1 MFCIS
6 PSILASIVKC
16 HAGAD
21 SSRHGEHTDQNAMT
35 LDVLRT
41 IGLEIDES
49 CKYASEISSH
59 GLHGECNASFRGAS
73 SIVTIPCHTL
83 RHIGVNARGEEERSS
98 IFDVVIVGG
107 DEHDQTRDGDQIE
120 ADHDNATRLKPVGHI
135 TCRYGKEASD
145 NVRGDCHELGGVIL
159 VAKVFDDCW
168 EEKREGIHRGERPE
182 FVLVNVVAN
191 GLIDTCPKKL
201 KQ

>member
-6 PSILASIVKC
+6 SSILASIVKC

-35 LDVLRT
+35 FDVLWT
-41 IGLEIDES
+41 ISPEIDE
-49 CKYASEISSH
+49 CRKYASQIPSH

-73 SIVTIPCHTL
+73 SIVTVPCHTL
-83 RHIGVNARGEEERSS
+83 RHIGVNSRGEEERSS
-98 IFDVVIVGG
+98 IFDVVIMGG
-107 DEHDQTRDGDQIE
+107 DEHDQTGNGDQVE
-120 ADHDNATRLKPVGHI
+120 ADHDNAARPKLVRHV
-135 TCRYGKEASD
+135 TCRYGEEARN
-145 NVRGDCHELGGVIL
+145 NVWGNCHELGGVIL

-182 FVLVNVVAN
+182 SVLVDVVSK
-191 GLIDTCPKKL
+191 DWKPCPKKL